1 LQLFAIWQDVCRGHG
16 KLEVA
21 MLSVVDPA
29 SLDLVV
35 SHAVA
40 RLNGH
45 WPLFDAFVLALSANA
60 LLKGGV
66 TCALLWWAWCA
77 RERQGNQHDRQL
89 ILAVLAS
96 CGLGEVIARLMSK
109 GLPFRPRPLLNP
121 DLPFQLPGGKTVE
134 MLGITHESS
143 FPSDHGVLFF
153 ALATGIW
160 LVSRRAGVMAFAWAL
175 VMIALPRLYLGLH
188 YASDLLAGAAIGI
201 MVALVGGRLL
211 PRLAPVR
218 WAADWASRQPAL
230 FYPMFFVAMLEL
242 ATMLVDVRALAVL
255 ARQA

>member
-1 LQLFAIWQDVCRGHG
+1 MPF
-16 KLEVA
+16 
-21 MLSVVDPA
+21 
-29 SLDLVV
+29 DLAL

-40 RLNGH
+40 SLNGR
-45 WPLFDAFVLALSANA
+45 WPLFDALVLALSANA

-66 TCALLWWAWCA
+66 MCGLLWWAWCA
-77 RERQGNQHDRQL
+77 REGSLGERGNQRDGQL

-121 DLPFQLPGGKTVE
+121 DLAFHLPGGKTVE

-160 LVSRRAGVMAFAWAL
+160 LVSRRAGLLAFAWAL

-201 MVALVGGRLL
+201 TVALLGAWLL
-211 PRLAPVR
+211 PQLAPVK
-218 WAADWASRQPAL
+218 WAAAWASRQPAL
-230 FYPMFFVAMLEL
+230 FYPMFFVAMMEL
-242 ATMLVDVRALAVL
+242 ATMLVDVRALAVVL
-255 ARQA
+255 RQA